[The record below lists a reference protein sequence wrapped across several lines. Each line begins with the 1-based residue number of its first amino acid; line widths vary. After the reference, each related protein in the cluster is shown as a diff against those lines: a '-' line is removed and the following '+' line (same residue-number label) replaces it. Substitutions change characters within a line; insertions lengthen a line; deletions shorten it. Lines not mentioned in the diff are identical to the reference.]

1 MAKPDERTVRVRVES
16 YRAQHTGG
24 MHGDIHV
31 RPVAGQGYATTLN
44 VRCPRE
50 MKRNY
55 PVGTRFWIQ
64 ARLTEREGGTEF
76 LSTHHSWPWEV
87 IGKS

>member
-1 MAKPDERTVRVRVES
+1 MARPNEPTVKVMVES
-16 YRAQHTGG
+16 YKAEHTSG

-31 RPVAGQGYATTLN
+31 RPVDGQGYPTNIN

-50 MKRNY
+50 MKQNY

-64 ARLTEREGGTEF
+64 AKLTDREGGTDF
-76 LSTHHSWPWEV
+76 LSTHHSWPWDV
-87 IGKS
+87 VDKG